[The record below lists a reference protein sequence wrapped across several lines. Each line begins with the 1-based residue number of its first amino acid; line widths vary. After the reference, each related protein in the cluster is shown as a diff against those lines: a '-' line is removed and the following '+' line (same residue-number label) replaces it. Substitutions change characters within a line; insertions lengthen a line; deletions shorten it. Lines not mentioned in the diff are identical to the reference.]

1 MEKNQRGTTTQCN
14 DIARK
19 WKDPNEICTVIQ
31 LYQRYTLGFDNC
43 SVVLR
48 QQRERWHGVYGNS
61 LYYFYNYS
69 INLNRKSWEKN
80 TERKGK
86 VWKLLIILNELW
98 KTSIINVKRS
108 PLQPKYPSTDK

>member
-1 MEKNQRGTTTQCN
+1 MTEGVATNGKNQRGTTTPSAS

-48 QQRERWHGVYGNS
+48 QQRER
-61 LYYFYNYS
+61 
-69 INLNRKSWEKN
+69 
-80 TERKGK
+80 
-86 VWKLLIILNELW
+86 
-98 KTSIINVKRS
+98 
-108 PLQPKYPSTDK
+108 